1 MNILLILLTGV
12 FILSKDYFGVCRT
25 CVTYKST
32 IVRVDLRRPR
42 PIIKLIRCN
51 IFSFKQKFSFPIF
64 HLGFG
69 LFESNV
75 LNDSQSNACMVIN
88 LPMHQYEIDLLN
100 SIYLTDL
107 LIRTVLAP
115 ESTIFTT
122 IVFLV
127 STEYHRLHHV
137 ID

>member
-1 MNILLILLTGV
+1 MNILLLLLTGI
-12 FILSKDYFGVCRT
+12 FILSEGYFGVCWT

-75 LNDSQSNACMVIN
+75 LNDSQSNDHHSI
-88 LPMHQYEIDLLN
+88 PMHQYEIDLLN
-100 SIYLTDL
+100 SINLTDL

-115 ESTIFTT
+115 ESTIFKK

-127 STEYHRLHHV
+127 STEYHGLHHV
-137 ID
+137 FD